1 MKGYRE
7 PSDFHDWEYER
18 LSASDEDTDSDYEDD
33 DEPDCIDYD
42 FPPNYP
48 GKPL

>member
-1 MKGYRE
+1 MNG

-18 LSASDEDTDSDYEDD
+18 LSDSDKDEDEDYEED
-33 DEPDCIDYD
+33 DEPDCLDYD
-42 FPPNYP
+42 YPTNYG